1 MPKITEPSRPSLLQ
15 HQFPLHG
22 GLGIIVSN
30 NDGLEGSVIFGILKR
45 ADDGLSR
52 QPMANRVTA
61 RSLPALFRNW
71 TSAFLRVAT
80 VCLNLP
86 NGGHRA
92 PPAAIGF
99 VLLISLPLRTGG
111 SFLIS
116 IRS

>member
-1 MPKITEPSRPSLLQ
+1 MPKITEPSRPSLLLTMM
-15 HQFPLHG
+15 PNPPWSG
-22 GLGIIVSN
+22 NWCCN

-71 TSAFLRVAT
+71 TSAFLRIAA

-86 NGGHRA
+86 NGGHLP

-111 SFLIS
+111 SFL
-116 IRS
+116 